1 MENESAIGT
10 DLSFWCRRFFENA
23 KDNTLSIM
31 WRI

>member
-23 KDNTLSIM
+23 KDNTL
-31 WRI
+31 